1 MSKYTTL
8 LKGVQGAEMVREFY
22 DADKEVENPDIN
34 YVPDWWIALAE
45 KDESAPRWGAGGWEE
60 TS

>member
-1 MSKYTTL
+1 
-8 LKGVQGAEMVREFY
+8 MVREFY